1 MDTFR
6 EKQVELTE
14 YQTNTI
20 ASIKET
26 ARLLESVILYG
37 HVGEA
42 TDLINTKTREKSLAI
57 TKLEEA
63 VMWAV
68 KGWTNPEL

>member
-37 HVGEA
+37 HVGSYRP
-42 TDLINTKTREKSLAI
+42 N
-57 TKLEEA
+57 
-63 VMWAV
+63 
-68 KGWTNPEL
+68 